1 MLEKAKNVF
10 LNICPEPLLMPAANI
25 VRRGREICYRT
36 DAVLY
41 PHKTIYSCPCCGL
54 RFRSFIEG
62 DYRERPKRFNHSRYE
77 SARQDVLCPHCKSLP
92 RHRILALWCEKHIDI
107 LRGADIL
114 YFAPDRCESLWMEKY
129 GMSFKSADLHRA
141 ADYKLNIQDTHL
153 PGGSYDIIICNHV
166 LEHVDDFRKAL
177 KEMYRV
183 LRPSG
188 SFICSF
194 PMDPSV
200 ELVDEDPTVK
210 TEEERLR
217 RFGQN
222 DHLRVFGM
230 HPEQFLTDAG
240 FVVERIIGEDCPEE
254 ILPVIGPA
262 DYDMNIL
269 FWCRKESK

>member
-1 MLEKAKNVF
+1 M
-10 LNICPEPLLMPAANI
+10 ICFPGEMN
-25 VRRGREICYRT
+25 Y
-36 DAVLY
+36 Y
-41 PHKTIYSCPCCGL
+41 CPCCDV
-54 RFRSFIEG
+54 RFREFVSGHFADNPLSFN
-62 DYRERPKRFNHSRYE
+62 PLRYE
-77 SARQDVLCPHCKSLP
+77 HTRQDVLCPNCWSLP
-92 RHRILALWCEKHIDI
+92 RHRILATWLENHMYL
-107 LRGADIL
+107 LRNASVL
-114 YFAPDRCESLWMEKY
+114 YFAPGKCESEWMRRNRVICTT
-129 GMSFKSADLHRA
+129 ADLYKD
-141 ADYKLNIQDTHL
+141 ADLRLDIHDTHL
-153 PGGSYDIIICNHV
+153 PDSSYDIIICNHV
-166 LEHVDDFRKAL
+166 LEHVEDFRKAL

-194 PMDPSV
+194 PMDPSI

-240 FVVERIIGEDCPEE
+240 FVVERINGEDCPEE
-254 ILPVIGPA
+254 ILPVVGPA

-269 FWCRKESK
+269 FWCRKENE